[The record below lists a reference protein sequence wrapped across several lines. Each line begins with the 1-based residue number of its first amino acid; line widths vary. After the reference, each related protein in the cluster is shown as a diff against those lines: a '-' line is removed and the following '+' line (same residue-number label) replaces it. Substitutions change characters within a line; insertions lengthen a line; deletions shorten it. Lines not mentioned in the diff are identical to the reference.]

1 MKCAS
6 LNCCFCPPD
15 LQVILYG
22 FLKKN
27 EELLKTLSKDLILG
41 TRLMQ
46 SSI

>member
-15 LQVILYG
+15 FQVILYG